1 MGMLEN
7 STETARLYIELGELH
22 EKKRQFLMEAGL
34 KAFELF
40 KKKGLESDTIHRLSD
55 DITEI
60 NNAIQVAGQEANL
73 EKRREISEN
82 LPQWKKILDDLIY
95 KLINSAERM
104 EAKRRYDALVLRG
117 QDMLE
122 EAGKIATGLAKN
134 NDIEPICIRIREVE
148 RKINETTHIIHKRE
162 KDGTAGLGIIVGLIS
177 FGSSFAKFFKTK
189 F

>member
-1 MGMLEN
+1 MGMLED
-7 STETARLYIELGELH
+7 SAETARLYIELGELH
-22 EKKRQFLMEAGL
+22 EKKREFLMQAGL

-73 EKRREISEN
+73 EKRREIAEN
-82 LPQWKKILDDLIY
+82 IPQWKKILDDIIY
-95 KLINSAERM
+95 KLLNSAERM

-122 EAGKIATGLAKN
+122 EAGKVALGLAKN
-134 NDIEPICIRIREVE
+134 NEIEPICVRVREVE
-148 RKINETTHIIHKRE
+148 RKINETTHVIQKRE
-162 KDGTAGLGIIVGLIS
+162 KDGTAGLSVIVGIIS